1 MSRSYH
7 SKGRE
12 AQGAETRSRILDKA
26 RELFQSEGFD
36 ALTIEALARSAEVS
50 VSTIYTLFQLKRG
63 LLRALIDEALPPDE
77 RLALVAQV
85 EAATSAEELLKM
97 SAKIA
102 RQIYDAE
109 RSLGNLPELKE
120 FEQEREERR
129 YQRQEATAHKLVGQL
144 KPGLDLLAARDIL
157 WALTGRDL
165 YRMLVIQR
173 GWDSDQF
180 EEWLNQLLVRTLLR
194 S

>member
-1 MSRSYH
+1 M
-7 SKGRE
+7 
-12 AQGAETRSRILDKA
+12 ETRNRILAKA
-26 RELFQSEGFD
+26 RELFQTEGFD

-50 VSTIYTLFQLKRG
+50 VSTIYTLFQSKRG
-63 LLRALIDEALPPDE
+63 LLRVLIDEALPPDE
-77 RLALVAQV
+77 RLALVAQA
-85 EAATSAEELLKM
+85 EAATSAEELLRV

-129 YQRQEATAHKLVGQL
+129 YERQEATL
-144 KPGLDLLAARDIL
+144 KRWIPERDLASARDIL
-157 WALTGRDL
+157 WSLTGRDL

-173 GWDSDQF
+173 GWDSDRF
-180 EEWLNQLLVRTLLR
+180 EEWLAQLLVKTLLR
-194 S
+194 SAT